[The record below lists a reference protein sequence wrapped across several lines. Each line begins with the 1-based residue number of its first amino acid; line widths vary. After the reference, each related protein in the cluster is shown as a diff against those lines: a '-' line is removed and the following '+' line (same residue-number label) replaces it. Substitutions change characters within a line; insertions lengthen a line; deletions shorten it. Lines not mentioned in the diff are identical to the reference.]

1 MWPVLFSS
9 IGKAH
14 SKRYNQMGNKIQ
26 VACFKRYIS
35 YRMLSFHRQVFS
47 GDLRT
52 LAGGFSLRHVTCLLL
67 KLCDSSGNLGV
78 DDGTMDFFLRRV

>member
-1 MWPVLFSS
+1 
-9 IGKAH
+9 
-14 SKRYNQMGNKIQ
+14 
-26 VACFKRYIS
+26 
-35 YRMLSFHRQVFS
+35 MLSFHRQVFS

-52 LAGGFSLRHVTCLLL
+52 LAGGFSLLHVTNLLL